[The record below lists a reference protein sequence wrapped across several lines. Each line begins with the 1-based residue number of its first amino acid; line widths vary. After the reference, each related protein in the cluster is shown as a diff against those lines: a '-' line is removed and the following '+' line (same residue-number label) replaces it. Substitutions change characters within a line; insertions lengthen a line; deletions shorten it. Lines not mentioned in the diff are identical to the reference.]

1 MISIVNRLTEIEEI
15 HDVSIIYAGES
26 GSRAYGSETSY
37 SDHDVKFIYYRSLK
51 NYLRL
56 TPKSDVI
63 EELSHNSLELHGWDL
78 KKALDL
84 FRKSNPTLYEMLHS
98 PIVYRENNDIIE
110 ELRGLVIE
118 WFSLKRMSFHYLN
131 MASTNT
137 KKILENK
144 LHDTVLIKTLFQ
156 AARAYLAVSF
166 IVKEKQLPPIKM
178 ADLIRLQPIDK
189 QTFFQEILDAKRNNK
204 FLASASIESLLIYIQ
219 TELEELRHIVKD
231 LPDQKVD
238 EEPLNQILWK
248 LLGV

>member
-1 MISIVNRLTEIEEI
+1 MISILNRLVEIEEI
-15 HDVSIIYAGES
+15 HDVRIIYACES
-26 GSRAYGSETSY
+26 GSRAYGSETSF

-56 TPKSDVI
+56 TPKCDVI
-63 EELSHNSLELHGWDL
+63 EELSDDSLELHGWDL

-84 FRKSNPTLYEMLHS
+84 FLKSNPTLYEMLHS
-98 PIVYRENNDIIE
+98 PIVYRENKDIIE
-110 ELRGLVIE
+110 ELRGLVIK

-131 MASTNT
+131 MANTNT

-144 LHDTVLIKTLFQ
+144 LQGTALVKTLFQ
-156 AARAYLAVSF
+156 AARAFLAVSF

-178 ADLIRLQPIDK
+178 ADLINQQPIGK
-189 QTFFQEILDAKRNNK
+189 QTYFQEILDAKRDNK
-204 FLASASIESLLIYIQ
+204 FLASAVIEHLLNYIQ